1 MRSTVRLVVGLVALA
16 VVIVAVAAGGSLL
29 LRTAGDDAESGI
41 PELEYYATDL
51 SGTVSDDDLYYIGEV
66 CYEVDLNSS
75 CEMVVLVVNTT
86 YPHDIEYFSLRTFQ
100 HNGIGKAGQDNGVL
114 IVVATDDQTWRI
126 EVGYGLE
133 GILTDVRVSHL
144 AQEYLQPNMTAG
156 SYGDGLFEL
165 TYAIGEIL
173 ITEYDGD
180 RSRGPAF
187 PVVGVP
193 LSWGE
198 WAIVAVVF
206 VVVVIVTKGAAL
218 RPLLWLLAILA
229 GGRGGGFGGGRSG
242 GGGASGGK

>member
-1 MRSTVRLVVGLVALA
+1 MVAGLA
-16 VVIVAVAAGGSLL
+16 VLAIVIAAVVAGGYLL
-29 LRTAGDDAESGI
+29 LRTIDNDAESGI

-51 SGTVSDDDLYYIGEV
+51 AGAVSDDDLYYIGEL

-86 YPHDIEYFSLRTFQ
+86 YPHDINYFSLRTFQ
-100 HNGIGKAGQDNGVL
+100 YNGIGKSGQDNGVL
-114 IVVATDDQTWRI
+114 IVVATDDQAWRI

-144 AQEYLQPNMTAG
+144 AREYLQPNMTAG
-156 SYGDGLFEL
+156 SYGDGLLEL

-206 VVVVIVTKGAAL
+206 IVVVIVTRGAAL
-218 RPLLWLLAILA
+218 RPLLWLLALMA
-229 GGRGGGFGGGRSG
+229 GGKRGGFGGGRSG
-242 GGGASGGK
+242 GGGASGGR